1 MFKVFGFYKFIKI
14 KSLKKNKDFLQKF
27 LISNNIRG
35 TIIIAKEGLNGTIS
49 GCVKDI
55 DKTTKKLKSLFSFK
69 LFDNSNESKS
79 KFQPFHKPKVKI
91 KKEVVPMNLTINSKD
106 RNIQNHLE
114 PKDWNKL
121 IKNKDTHIIDTRK
134 PFEYKVGTFKKFDNS
149 NESKSKFQPF
159 RKPKVK
165 IKKEVVP
172 MNLTLNSKDRNIQT
186 HLDPKEWNKL
196 IKNKDTHI
204 IDTRKPF
211 EYKVGTFKK
220 SVNPNINNFR
230 DFPKYLNKL
239 KKNKP
244 VAMFCTGGIRCEKTS
259 VYLKKKGFENI
270 FQLNGGILNYLKKIK
285 KTESLWKG
293 ECFVFD
299 NRISLK
305 HELKIGTYSVCSGCR
320 MPISPKD
327 KRSNKYEEGVS
338 CPNCHAVSYT
348 HLTLP
353 TNREV

>member
-1 MFKVFGFYKFIKI
+1 MFKVFGFYKFVKV

-27 LISNNIRG
+27 LISNHIRG
-35 TIIIAKEGLNGTIS
+35 TIIIAKEGLNGSIS
-49 GCVKDI
+49 GDVKDI
-55 DKTTKKLKSLFSFK
+55 DKIIKKLKFLFSFK
-69 LFDNSNESKS
+69 QFDSFNESKS
-79 KFQPFHKPKVKI
+79 KFQPFHKPKVKV
-91 KKEVVPMNLTINSKD
+91 KKEIVPMNLTINSNE
-106 RNIQNHLE
+106 RNIQTHLE

-121 IKNKDTHIIDTRK
+121 NKNKDTHIIDTRK
-134 PFEYKVGTFKKFDNS
+134 PFEYK
-149 NESKSKFQPF
+149 
-159 RKPKVK
+159 
-165 IKKEVVP
+165 I
-172 MNLTLNSKDRNIQT
+172 
-186 HLDPKEWNKL
+186 
-196 IKNKDTHI
+196 
-204 IDTRKPF
+204 
-211 EYKVGTFKK
+211 GTFKK
-220 SVNPNINNFR
+220 SVNPNVNNFR

-305 HELKIGTYSVCSGCR
+305 HELKIGTYSMCSGCR

-338 CPNCHAVSYT
+338 CPNCHDK
-348 HLTLP
+348 LTE
-353 TNREV
+353 TQKSRFRMRQSQVYKAKQSGKKYIFQKEFK